1 MLEEMPVLG
10 ICGFSGSGK
19 TTLIESVL
27 PHLIAK
33 GLRVAV
39 LKHDVHGID
48 VDRPGKDS
56 DRFFRAGAD
65 VMLEGKEQK
74 LLRIHGG
81 DQKDLAWVLADL
93 ALQYDL
99 VLVEGHK
106 GTPIRKLWLAGPAED
121 KPPADARKVERVL
134 AWDSQRRQALLAA
147 VDELFGDTW
156 LQAPLFALV
165 PADGAK
171 SPASLEKCVRIL
183 TGCVER
189 VYIIGHGDG
198 AGDVPRLERSPDLAD
213 SNGIVADVLTAMRW
227 APLSSWLAVTGSLS
241 AVTAEA
247 VERILST
254 RAPGVW
260 ATLPRVAPKG
270 EEGAPLAYFDMRARP
285 ILEQMAAGG
294 YYDLRYLAAHEKV
307 RTLEGPEQR
316 L

>member
-156 LQAPLFALV
+156 LQA
-165 PADGAK
+165 
-171 SPASLEKCVRIL
+171 
-183 TGCVER
+183 
-189 VYIIGHGDG
+189 
-198 AGDVPRLERSPDLAD
+198 
-213 SNGIVADVLTAMRW
+213 
-227 APLSSWLAVTGSLS
+227 
-241 AVTAEA
+241 VTAEA